1 MKHLIALAML
11 LLVGCA
17 NTVTAP
23 IPESSNANASSNTN
37 KSSVVIGNSSNSSSS
52 SVNTSSVMSSSST
65 KNLAC
70 IYATDSIS
78 GYYIETQ
85 GLKVQALTSEF
96 TFSGLGFSPYGT
108 ITSYAIDSVVATV
121 NSIRVSDLVWDTVNA
136 GDITMRGT
144 ATGADTLYRI
154 AAAAAVYSGSS
165 VVDTY
170 MDTLTV
176 KVFCH
181 AWALEFLDP
190 TKRDTT
196 FPYLNFSLTI
206 TRRIEYLVHR

>member
-37 KSSVVIGNSSNSSSS
+37 KSSVAIGNSSNSSSS

-65 KNLAC
+65 KNLAF

-78 GYYIETQ
+78 GHIETQ
-85 GLKVQALTSEF
+85 GVSVQALTSEF

-144 ATGADTLYRI
+144 ATGADSLYRI
-154 AAAAAVYSGSS
+154 AAAVYFGSS
-165 VVDTY
+165 VMDTY